1 MGRILK
7 HSILLLAVI
16 LLVGVAACNSD
27 EGCEGNTSSMP
38 LAGFYSSQTKKAIT
52 IDSLTV
58 FGVGVPND
66 SLLLDTAQASQT
78 YFPLDIEK
86 TQARFVIRYDQQQ
99 LAALKLA
106 DTVTI
111 DYSPRPYFH
120 SEECGAMYYF
130 DVKGYRTTNVLIDS
144 MQIITPVFDNTTAET
159 IKIYF
164 RTGADAQQ

>member
-106 DTVTI
+106 DTITI

-144 MQIITPVFDNTTAET
+144 MQIIAPVFDNTTAET

>member
-1 MGRILK
+1 MGRILR
-7 HSILLLAVI
+7 HSIFLLAAI
-16 LLVGVAACNSD
+16 LLVGIAACND

-66 SLLLDTAQASQT
+66 SLLLDTAKASQT
-78 YFPLDIEK
+78 YFPLDIK
-86 TQARFVIRYDQQQ
+86 KMQARFVIRYDQKQ
-99 LAALKLA
+99 LAALNLA

-144 MQIITPVFDNTTAET
+144 MQIIAPVFDNTTAET

-164 RTGADAQQ
+164 RTGADEQQ

>member
-7 HSILLLAVI
+7 HSILLLAAI

-106 DTVTI
+106 DTITI

>member
-27 EGCEGNTSSMP
+27 EGCEGYTSSMP

-66 SLLLDTAQASQT
+66 SLLLDTARASQT
-78 YFPLDIEK
+78 YLPLDIEK

>member
-66 SLLLDTAQASQT
+66 SLLLDTARASQT
-78 YFPLDIEK
+78 YLPLDIEK

-106 DTVTI
+106 DTITI

>member
-7 HSILLLAVI
+7 HSILLLAAI

-66 SLLLDTAQASQT
+66 SLLLDTARASQT
-78 YFPLDIEK
+78 YLPLDIEK

-106 DTVTI
+106 DTITI

-144 MQIITPVFDNTTAET
+144 M
-159 IKIYF
+159 
-164 RTGADAQQ
+164 

>member
-7 HSILLLAVI
+7 HSILLLAAI

-66 SLLLDTAQASQT
+66 SLLLDTARASQT
-78 YFPLDIEK
+78 YLPLDIEK

>member
-7 HSILLLAVI
+7 HSILLLAAI

-106 DTVTI
+106 DTITI
-111 DYSPRPYFH
+111 DYTPRPYFH

-164 RTGADAQQ
+164 RTGADTQQ

>member
-7 HSILLLAVI
+7 HSILLLAAI

-78 YFPLDIEK
+78 YLPLDIEK

-106 DTVTI
+106 DTITI

>member
-7 HSILLLAVI
+7 HSILLLAAI

-144 MQIITPVFDNTTAET
+144 MQIIAPVFDNTTAET

>member
-7 HSILLLAVI
+7 HSILLLAAI

-78 YFPLDIEK
+78 YLPLDIEK

-106 DTVTI
+106 DTITI

-164 RTGADAQQ
+164 RTGADTQQ

>member
-1 MGRILK
+1 MGRILR
-7 HSILLLAVI
+7 HSIFLLAAI
-16 LLVGVAACNSD
+16 LLVGFAACND

-78 YFPLDIEK
+78 FFPLDIEK
-86 TQARFVIRYDQQQ
+86 MQARFVIRYDQQQ
-99 LAALKLA
+99 LAALNLA
-106 DTVTI
+106 DTITI

-164 RTGADAQQ
+164 RTGADEQQ

>member
-7 HSILLLAVI
+7 HSILLLAAI

-86 TQARFVIRYDQQQ
+86 TQARFVIRYDQLQ

-106 DTVTI
+106 DTITI

>member
-16 LLVGVAACNSD
+16 LLIGVAACNSD

-78 YFPLDIEK
+78 YLPLDIEK

-106 DTVTI
+106 DTITI

>member
-1 MGRILK
+1 MGRILR
-7 HSILLLAVI
+7 HSIFLLAAI
-16 LLVGVAACNSD
+16 LLVGFAACND

-66 SLLLDTAQASQT
+66 SLLLDTARASQT

-86 TQARFVIRYDQQQ
+86 MQTRFVIRYDQQQ
-99 LAALKLA
+99 LAALNLA
-106 DTVTI
+106 DTITI

-164 RTGADAQQ
+164 RTGADEQQ

>member
-16 LLVGVAACNSD
+16 LLIGVAACNSD

-66 SLLLDTAQASQT
+66 SLLLDTARASQT
-78 YFPLDIEK
+78 YLPLDIEK

>member
-1 MGRILK
+1 MGRILR
-7 HSILLLAVI
+7 HSIFLLAAI
-16 LLVGVAACNSD
+16 LLVGIVACND

-66 SLLLDTAQASQT
+66 SLLLDTAKASQT
-78 YFPLDIEK
+78 YFPLDIK
-86 TQARFVIRYDQQQ
+86 KMQARFVIRYDQQQ
-99 LAALKLA
+99 LAALNLA
-106 DTVTI
+106 DTITI

-164 RTGADAQQ
+164 RTGADEQQ

>member
-66 SLLLDTAQASQT
+66 SLLLDTARASQT
-78 YFPLDIEK
+78 YLPLDIEK

-106 DTVTI
+106 DTITI

-164 RTGADAQQ
+164 RTGADEQQ

>member
-78 YFPLDIEK
+78 YLPLDIEK

-106 DTVTI
+106 DTITI

>member
-66 SLLLDTAQASQT
+66 SLLLDTARASQT
-78 YFPLDIEK
+78 YLPLDIEK

>member
-16 LLVGVAACNSD
+16 LLIGVAACNSD

-66 SLLLDTAQASQT
+66 SLLLDTARASQT
-78 YFPLDIEK
+78 YLPLDIEK

-106 DTVTI
+106 DTITI